1 MPSLSAIEAI
11 ESETGIPTLSASVA
25 TTLSILQAL
34 GLKAI
39 APGVGTLLKTNIKNT
54 KE

>member
-1 MPSLSAIEAI
+1 
-11 ESETGIPTLSASVA
+11 LSASVA